1 MKPYRRDLKLLSRKL
16 RSNLTDAER
25 VVWQRLRNRQLHGMQ
40 FYRQKPLLDYIV
52 DFYCPRAHLVVEID
66 GKQHL
71 EADGFADDR
80 LRDAGLASIGLRV
93 LRFNN
98 IEVLG
103 DTDAVILVIAS
114 AIQGLKI

>member
-1 MKPYRRDLKLLSRKL
+1 
-16 RSNLTDAER
+16 
-25 VVWQRLRNRQLHGMQ
+25 MQ

-71 EADGFADDR
+71 EADVFADDR